1 MSKSKKGMAV
11 WSTVGS
17 RWPQRAGLWFP
28 APLPTLGCFF
38 PTIHL
43 TAALLLVWLGG
54 ESDRGAENQLVLSVQ
69 VIFTRSVC
77 VGAAK
82 GLVLAPGGVWEYMGG
97 PGCTRLTSEAA
108 DVAEKL
114 LTVN

>member
-1 MSKSKKGMAV
+1 MEYRGKQMATESWPVVSRSSPHFGM
-11 WSTVGS
+11 
-17 RWPQRAGLWFP
+17 L
-28 APLPTLGCFF
+28 F

-82 GLVLAPGGVWEYMGG
+82 GLVLALGGVWEYMGG

-108 DVAEKL
+108 DAAERL